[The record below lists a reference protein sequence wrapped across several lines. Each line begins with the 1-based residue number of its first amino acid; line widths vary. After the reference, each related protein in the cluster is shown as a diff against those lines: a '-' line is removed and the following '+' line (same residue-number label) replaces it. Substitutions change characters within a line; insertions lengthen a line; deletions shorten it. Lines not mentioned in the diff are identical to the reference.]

1 MKSTPDPKHDRGTKS
16 NTESTR
22 TQDPYYPSSNNN
34 THTGNILDKG
44 SSKDKQNASTTIKDF
59 VLGHKFVDALQKFD
73 NANNHDQL
81 I

>member
-22 TQDPYYPSSNNN
+22 TQDSYYPSSNNN

-44 SSKDKQNASTTIKDF
+44 SSKDK
-59 VLGHKFVDALQKFD
+59 
-73 NANNHDQL
+73 
-81 I
+81 